1 MGSGFSY
8 CRYCPGR
15 VPEEGGRKTEVRKG
29 EFKIPVF
36 IDSPLGLEIPK
47 LYSALD
53 EFWDKEAKELKAKG
67 DHPIDFEHL
76 YAVRNHSDHLKL
88 CRMDGPAIIVAGS
101 GMCTGGRIVAHLKNG
116 LSDRRNDVLFVGYQ
130 VKGAPGRDILRYSG
144 RPGGYVI
151 LDGEKFDINASVYNL
166 TGYSAHADQRG
177 LIEWVMAMSEKP
189 GKIKLVHGDA
199 GAREALYKAIL

>member
-8 CRYCPGR
+8 CRYCPGW

-67 DHPIDFEHL
+67 DHPIDFEHEESL
-76 YAVRNHSDHLKL
+76 Q
-88 CRMDGPAIIVAGS
+88 
-101 GMCTGGRIVAHLKNG
+101 G
-116 LSDRRNDVLFVGYQ
+116 LSGEFRRDCGN
-130 VKGAPGRDILRYSG
+130 
-144 RPGGYVI
+144 
-151 LDGEKFDINASVYNL
+151 SVVVHTLSRLSSKYFP
-166 TGYSAHADQRG
+166 TGLLS
-177 LIEWVMAMSEKP
+177 
-189 GKIKLVHGDA
+189 
-199 GAREALYKAIL
+199 